1 MRRTLLP
8 LAAVCGVLALGTCL
22 RADDKAKEVVKQG
35 IAARGGEEKLSKVKG
50 YREKSK
56 GTISIMGMDIEF
68 TADTVAA
75 PPTKMKTELKME
87 VMGMAH
93 TIEVVFNG
101 DSMRRSIDGMNLALQ
116 DAEKD
121 DAKQRM
127 QVAHAMR
134 LTPLLDDK
142 AFQLKAL
149 ADAKVGG
156 KDAEVVEVTS
166 KDLKETKFYFD
177 KATHLLAMVE
187 YEGVGPM
194 GNKGKQE
201 LHMSEYKEFDGVKQ
215 PTKLAISNDGTK
227 FLEQSLT
234 EYKPLDKVDDKE
246 FAD

>member
-1 MRRTLLP
+1 MLP
-8 LAAVCGVLALGTCL
+8 LAALCGVLALSTDL
-22 RADDKAKEVVKQG
+22 RADDKAKEVIKQG

-56 GTISIMGMDIEF
+56 GTISVMGMDIEF
-68 TADTVAA
+68 SADSVAA

-87 VMGMAH
+87 IMGMAH
-93 TIEVVFNG
+93 NVEVVVNG
-101 DSMRRSIDGMNLALQ
+101 DAMRRSIDGMMLAMQ
-116 DAEKD
+116 DVEKE

-127 QVAHAMR
+127 QVAYVMR
-134 LTPLLDDK
+134 LTPLLDEK
-142 AFQLKAL
+142 AFQLKSL
-149 ADAKVGG
+149 ADAKVDG
-156 KDAEVVEVTS
+156 KDAQVVEITG

-177 KATHLLAMVE
+177 KTTHLLAKVE

-201 LHMSEYKEFDGVKQ
+201 LQMSEYKDFDGVKQ
-215 PTKLAISNDGTK
+215 PTKLMISSDGTK
-227 FLEQSLT
+227 FMEQSIT